1 MDIQFTTDFLS
12 GSLRMS
18 APILF
23 ATIGGVF
30 AERSGVMNIGL
41 EAMILIG
48 AFGAALGSFYTGSP
62 IGGLVFSMM
71 LGCIAAFLLAVLTVG
86 LHVNQLIAGV
96 AMNMLVGGATA
107 FLARVFFG
115 VDSTTNTLA
124 GFSAFKI
131 PVLSSIPVLGPVL
144 FNQDILI
151 YLLFILVPLS
161 HYILFHTHWGLQI
174 RAIGEYPQAA
184 DTAGVNVISTRY
196 FCVCLSGI
204 FGALGG
210 AHIVL
215 SQVYVF
221 TENMSAGKGFIALAA
236 IILGRWN
243 PFGALFACLLF
254 GLFEALQLNLQFS
267 HPDIPYQIF
276 SMLPYL
282 VSVLAIIATVGKKG
296 QPNALGQAFERGGK

>member
-1 MDIQFTTDFLS
+1 MDIQFLTDFLS
-12 GSLRMS
+12 SSLRMS

-23 ATIGGVF
+23 ATLGGVF

-62 IGGLVFSMM
+62 IGGLIFSMTF
-71 LGCIAAFLLAVLTVG
+71 GCIAAFLLAVLTVG

-96 AMNMLVGGATA
+96 AVNMLVGGATA

-115 VDSTTNTLA
+115 VDSSTNTLA
-124 GFSAFKI
+124 GFSALDI
-131 PVLSSIPVLGPVL
+131 PVLSTIPILGQAL

-151 YLLFILVPLS
+151 YLLFLLVPLS

-184 DTAGVNVISTRY
+184 DTAGIKVIATRY
-196 FCVCLSGI
+196 ICVCLSGI
-204 FGALGG
+204 LGALGG

-243 PFGALFACLLF
+243 PVGALLACLLF

-267 HPDIPYQIF
+267 HPEVPYQIF

-282 VSVLAIIATVGKKG
+282 VSVLAIIATVGKQG
-296 QPNALGQAFERGGK
+296 QPNALGQPFERGGK